1 MHFHQNSLRKIS
13 FHVSAIQYFLYI
25 TTVLS
30 LFGKLS
36 VTFRKLF
43 IQYVTYPFK
52 KIRTLS
58 NCHKLYFILW
68 LASLQYLNLSHFNR
82 PISLGYPVLK
92 GDHLRSSSRGQGVA
106 ISVLRQSKGKKE
118 GRGLSE
124 KVMKQNDAENVPL
137 ASLGAGPPLALFLG
151 CRKD

>member
-1 MHFHQNSLRKIS
+1 M
-13 FHVSAIQYFLYI
+13 SAIQYFLCI
-25 TTVLS
+25 TIGLPFFT
-30 LFGKLS
+30 KLS

-43 IQYVTYPFK
+43 IQYVTYSFIK
-52 KIRTLS
+52 VRTLS
-58 NCHKLYFILW
+58 NCHKLYFRLW
-68 LASLQYLNLSHFNR
+68 PASFQYLNLSQFNR
-82 PISLGYPVLK
+82 PISLGYHILK
-92 GDHLRSSSRGQGVA
+92 RDHLRSSSRGQGVA

-137 ASLGAGPPLALFLG
+137 ASLGAGPPLALFHG